1 MRVRVKFNCSSCFN
15 GFPRIRIIF
24 ADLKHFYVNQPHPDR
39 EGMKRLPQ
47 YWYKPWPAA
56 VLGQDGAALL
66 PVSQAGIAIFSPLPG
81 QETFQPF

>member
-1 MRVRVKFNCSSCFN
+1 
-15 GFPRIRIIF
+15 
-24 ADLKHFYVNQPHPDR
+24 
-39 EGMKRLPQ
+39 MKRLPQ